1 MTTYTVTASVAT
13 HKKVFSQFG
22 SELRDN
28 FTRGLEAEF
37 TADVVNDIQEKFDT
51 AFDTVLA
58 QVGKKTAA
66 APKKTKKAKK
76 TPKPNK
82 NDEKR
87 KLLVVEAAEL
97 GIEVADEKIGEIRK
111 MISAHKKAEKKA
123 AAEAKKAENKA
134 IAEAKKV
141 EKKAAAEAKKAEK
154 KAAQKVAKE
163 AKAAMPKPLVKRLK
177 HDGEEFTGVNGSYL
191 RVSIAREDG
200 KVTKVNESN
209 WTDEAN
215 TAFDQVY
222 PTGFGS
228 IGKKTK
234 KATKPKVSPKLA
246 KKKVL
251 AAENAEL
258 FQFTEEQIATL
269 KIGEMRQ
276 MIKDAKKAAK
286 PAKKAKKA
294 KKSSAKKVK
303 IDAEKKD
310 LIASLVGEAVEG
322 IGNLSIAAAEPV
334 EDSELKEDAFEDE
347 EDEELELLFPGE
359 DEVDEFEHD
368 SLDDE
373 KTYYLDEDY
382 NIWDDEENHIGTY
395 DNVNNVVITN

>member
-22 SELRDN
+22 AELRDN
-28 FTRGLEAEF
+28 FTRGLEGEFSAE
-37 TADVVNDIQEKFDT
+37 VVNDIQEKFDT

-66 APKKTKKAKK
+66 APKKVKK
-76 TPKPNK
+76 TPKSNK

-111 MISAHKKAEKKA
+111 MISAHKKAK
-123 AAEAKKAENKA
+123 
-134 IAEAKKV
+134 
-141 EKKAAAEAKKAEK
+141 KKAAAEAKKAEK
-154 KAAQKVAKE
+154 KAATEAKKAKKKAATEAKKAEKKAAQKAAKE
-163 AKAAMPKPLVKRLK
+163 AKAVMPKPLVKRLK
-177 HDGEEFTGVNGSYL
+177 QDGEEFTGVNGSYL

-215 TAFDQVY
+215 TAFDEVY

-234 KATKPKVSPKLA
+234 TTKPKVSPKLA

-251 AAENAEL
+251 AAENADV
-258 FQFTEEQIATL
+258 FQFTDEQIATL

-276 MIKDAKKAAK
+276 IIKDAKKAAK

-322 IGNLSIAAAEPV
+322 IGNLSIAAVEPV
-334 EDSELKEDAFEDE
+334 EDSELKEDAFEE
-347 EDEELELLFPGE
+347 EDDDEELELLFPGE

-395 DNVNNVVITN
+395 DNVNDVVLTN